1 MAAYEQGRI
10 LRRHVDLVVEC
21 GTPLDAEARALLDAA
36 AVVHCEQN
44 SPNRARPMLQMLA
57 ESLQPRTLTDRH
69 RDAREHRR
77 VRVLPL
83 EDGMAELIVTLP
95 AALAHAILDR
105 LTRQASAVKDVR
117 ERARAAVAAGAGAAQ
132 ERLGA
137 RQGSAGADAEQ
148 ERLVGVDDEP
158 SPAEIL
164 ASDERTTDQIRADLL
179 ADMLLTTTP
188 GTDPHLPGD
197 GDGPVGLGAI
207 RAVVQVTVPVL
218 TLLGAGDEPADLA
231 GMSPVDGATARK
243 LAGNAPGLDRILT
256 HPISGAVLT
265 TDRYQ
270 PTADLKRFLRGRDHR
285 CRFPGCRMPAIR
297 SDIDHTR
304 DFALGGPT
312 EAGNL
317 AHLCRG
323 HHTLKHAT
331 PWKVRQLTGG
341 ILEWT
346 SPAGHTYTDHPP
358 GPALPGA
365 TAASL
370 TSRPPVEFIPDGDPP
385 PF

>member
-1 MAAYEQGRI
+1 
-10 LRRHVDLVVEC
+10 
-21 GTPLDAEARALLDAA
+21 
-36 AVVHCEQN
+36 
-44 SPNRARPMLQMLA
+44 
-57 ESLQPRTLTDRH
+57 
-69 RDAREHRR
+69 
-77 VRVLPL
+77 
-83 EDGMAELIVTLP
+83 MAELIVTLP
-95 AALAHAILDR
+95 ATLAHAILDR

-117 ERARAAVAAGAGAAQ
+117 ERARVVAGAGGAAGAGVEEECLARADQ
-132 ERLGA
+132 ERLI
-137 RQGSAGADAEQ
+137 
-148 ERLVGVDDEP
+148 GVDDEP
-158 SPAEIL
+158 SPAEVL

-197 GDGPVGLGAI
+197 GAGGLGAI

-218 TLLGAGDEPADLA
+218 TLLGQSDLPADLT
-231 GMSPVDGATARK
+231 GTSPIDGPTARK

-256 HPISGAVLT
+256 HPITGAVLT

-304 DFALGGPT
+304 DFALGGT
-312 EAGNL
+312 TDAGNL

-331 PWKVRQLTGG
+331 PWRVKQLAAG

-358 GPALPGA
+358 GPALPGT

-370 TSRPPVEFIPDGDPP
+370 TGTAASRPPGASEPRDTGRPSVTFTPDGDPP